1 MSTRLTPAATGP
13 ALLVGLL
20 ALLGGATVALPPAP
34 AAAGT
39 LTGYVGTVTVNG
51 QPAAAGSALAAR
63 IGDLVVGDCT
73 VTRAGTYQLELH
85 EAALAASQAG
95 ATISFTLNDRAVQE
109 TALLQPGTMQ
119 PLALSVS
126 QPTPAAAA
134 VTAVATAAAQRIV
147 SAPAASTPAA
157 AATPAATPAATLA
170 PTPAV
175 AAAVAPAAVVQPQRV
190 TATPVVAATTTTP
203 VVQVAGAGTGPT
215 AQPAARLPATSAP
228 APPAPA
234 AVLSTTT
241 VPRTTVAA
249 VNAPVAS
256 APARQRATGTTPTQ
270 LPSTGVG
277 LGADTQLS
285 RAVVLPT
292 WLLTTMLLSILAL
305 TGRQLWR
312 IHR

>member
-1 MSTRLTPAATGP
+1 MPPGLRATTTRP

-20 ALLGGATVALPPAP
+20 VLLSGTTVALPSTVV
-34 AAAGT
+34 AAGT

-51 QPAAAGSALAAR
+51 QPAAAGSSLAAR

-147 SAPAASTPAA
+147 SA
-157 AATPAATPAATLA
+157 PAATPAATLA